1 MPFYK
6 GYAWHLLTDAIMY
19 GRLDINARFNKVLNA
34 RNVSAEEWAVE
45 RAKEVEIL
53 HDDWDKT
60 NARVR
65 AAYPE
70 VKLTPEVEELN
81 MVQFIEDGEL
91 TYVEWGLLKS
101 TIDYLRSFD
110 PLVENMDVI
119 IETIL
124 CNI

>member
-1 MPFYK
+1 
-6 GYAWHLLTDAIMY
+6 MY
-19 GRLDINARFNKVLNA
+19 GRLNINARFEKTLHA
-34 RNVSAEEWAVE
+34 RRVTPAEWAVE

-60 NARVR
+60 NAKVR
-65 AAYPE
+65 EAYPE
-70 VKLTPEVEELN
+70 VKLTSEVEELN

-91 TYVEWGLLKS
+91 TYVEWDLLKR